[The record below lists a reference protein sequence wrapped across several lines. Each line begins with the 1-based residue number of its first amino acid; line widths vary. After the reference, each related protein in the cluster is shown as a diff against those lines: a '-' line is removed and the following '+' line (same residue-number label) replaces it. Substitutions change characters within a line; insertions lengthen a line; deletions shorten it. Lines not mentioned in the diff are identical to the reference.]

1 MLVGRGQEAIDYAH
15 ASLEAAGDEHP
26 HERGNALWALAEGL
40 ALTGQTDEADKTY
53 REAAK
58 MLEEHGQHRQLVEAY
73 RSWGKFL
80 RKAGRE
86 QEALEV
92 LERAAD
98 LASEPLTVQAHKS
111 P

>member
-1 MLVGRGQEAIDYAH
+1 MLKAV
-15 ASLEAAGDEHP
+15 
-26 HERGNALWALAEGL
+26 
-40 ALTGQTDEADKTY
+40 
-53 REAAK
+53 
-58 MLEEHGQHRQLVEAY
+58 LEEHGHRRDFVEAY
-73 RSWGKFL
+73 RAWGKFL

-98 LASEPLTVQAHKS
+98 LASEPLTVEAQKR

>member
-1 MLVGRGQEAIDYAH
+1 MLLGRGEEAIQRAQ
-15 ASLEAAGDEHP
+15 ASLEAAGDEYP
-26 HERGNALWALAEGL
+26 HESGHALWSLAEGL
-40 ALTGQTDEADKTY
+40 ALTGEQDKADAAF
-53 REAAK
+53 REATSL
-58 MLEEHGQHRQLVEAY
+58 LEEHGHRRDFVEAY
-73 RSWGKFL
+73 RAWGKFL

-98 LASEPLTVQAHKS
+98 LASEPLTVEAHKS